1 MGYVPQFTG
10 ETVQPTLKNSST
22 SSFTATVSI
31 SGTNAA
37 DFSSSNAGQFT
48 VNANSSYSFT
58 TAGFFPTAPTG
69 TQETATLTI
78 TPTSGTPIVV
88 SLKGTSGN
96 SFQAFDAAGTQVTSS
111 TSTYTIYRG
120 TSGLSIANA
129 VSSTST
135 ITFPTTTPVSIS
147 GTGYTIQSQPS
158 LTPLTPDSSVTYNI
172 SDSNSTNGNLG
183 YITIIA
189 QDSTTNALFSMTFNV
204 VDTGAP

>member
-1 MGYVPQFTG
+1 
-10 ETVQPTLKNSST
+10 
-22 SSFTATVSI
+22 
-31 SGTNAA
+31 
-37 DFSSSNAGQFT
+37 
-48 VNANSSYSFT
+48 
-58 TAGFFPTAPTG
+58 
-69 TQETATLTI
+69 
-78 TPTSGTPIVV
+78 
-88 SLKGTSGN
+88 LKGDIGKLLP
-96 SFQAFDAAGTQVTSS
+96 AFDAAGTQVTSS